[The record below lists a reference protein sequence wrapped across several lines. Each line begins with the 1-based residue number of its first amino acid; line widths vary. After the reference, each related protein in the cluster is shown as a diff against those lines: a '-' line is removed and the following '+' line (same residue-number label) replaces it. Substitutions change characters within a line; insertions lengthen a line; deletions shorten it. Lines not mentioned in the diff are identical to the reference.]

1 VAQPRIGLLTVG
13 FGGFDQ
19 TVKLCAG
26 CSAFGRVTEKP
37 VLSAN
42 DKRPD
47 GTFGCVVVDRQVA
60 VLNVAFQLAPV
71 AGQIADGFTQ
81 RILGRELWLRF
92 LYPVFQLGQHRLAT
106 RLAGQLAIFI
116 AAVLKVALDTI
127 KLVDQIQC
135 DVCPPGFALGL
146 HFLCFNELA
155 PCVRP
160 AAQSLHAV
168 LCGQRVVTG
177 VVVGHDIAAVIS

>member
-1 VAQPRIGLLTVG
+1 M
-13 FGGFDQ
+13 
-19 TVKLCAG
+19 
-26 CSAFGRVTEKP
+26 
-37 VLSAN
+37 
-42 DKRPD
+42 
-47 GTFGCVVVDRQVA
+47 
-60 VLNVAFQLAPV
+60 FQLSQQWQAALR
-71 AGQIADGFTQ
+71 AGSLT
-81 RILGRELWLRF
+81 
-92 LYPVFQLGQHRLAT
+92 
-106 RLAGQLAIFI
+106 IFVVT
-116 AAVLKVALDTI
+116 VLQVALDNI
-127 KLVDQIQC
+127 ELIDQIQC